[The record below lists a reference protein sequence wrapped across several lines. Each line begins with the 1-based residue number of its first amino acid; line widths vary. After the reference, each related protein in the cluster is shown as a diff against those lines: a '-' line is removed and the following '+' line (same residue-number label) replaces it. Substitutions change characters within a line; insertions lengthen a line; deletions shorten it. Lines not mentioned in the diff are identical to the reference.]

1 MNLRQ
6 LEVFIAVADTK
17 SFSKGA
23 DVIFMSQS
31 TVSQHIFALEDEFG
45 LKLFDRTGKGALLTE
60 GGKVLLERARR
71 LLNFAR
77 EIPSAIERFKGVDEA
92 RLRIAAS
99 SIPGE
104 YLIPAVLPLLIS
116 RYPGLYI
123 NVTQGNSRK
132 VQELLLSEQV
142 ELGVVGGQFAPDDLE
157 FSPVT
162 TDEIVLVVAAGHHWA
177 GRGPIQVEELLT
189 EPFVVRE
196 AGSGTGQATI
206 MALRN
211 VGIETES
218 VREAVS
224 LGSNHAVT
232 RAVIAGVGVSFVS
245 ALSVEVEMAQG
256 SLVRVPVEGISITR
270 EFFLAKRK
278 GRVPSPAA
286 KAFSDVMVEACRD
299 GKSFAKA
306 S

>member
-6 LEVFIAVADTK
+6 LEVFIAVADTR

-60 GGKVLLERARR
+60 GGKLLLEQARR

-77 EIPSAIERFKGVDEA
+77 EIPTAIERFKGVDEA
-92 RLRIAAS
+92 SLRIAAS

-116 RYPGLYI
+116 KYPGLHI

-157 FSPVT
+157 FSPFT
-162 TDEIVLVVAAGHHWA
+162 TDEIVLVVAAGHRWA
-177 GRGPIQVEELLT
+177 GRGPIQVAELLK

-232 RAVIAGVGVSFVS
+232 QAVIAGVGVSFVS
-245 ALSVEVEMAQG
+245 ALSVEVEVAQG
-256 SLVRVPVEGISITR
+256 SLVRVPVEGVSITR
-270 EFFLAKRK
+270 EFYLATRK

-286 KAFSDVMVEACRD
+286 KAFSDVMVDACRD

>member
-6 LEVFIAVADTK
+6 LEVFIAVADTR

-23 DVIFMSQS
+23 EVIFMSQS

-60 GGKVLLERARR
+60 GGKVLLEQARR

-92 RLRIAAS
+92 SLRIAAS

-104 YLIPAVLPLLIS
+104 YLIPVVLPLLIS

-157 FSPVT
+157 FSPFT
-162 TDEIVLVVAAGHHWA
+162 RDEIVLVVAAGHRWA
-177 GRGPIQVEELLT
+177 GRGPIRVAELLK

-196 AGSGTGQATI
+196 AGSGTGQATV

-211 VGIETES
+211 AGIETES

-245 ALSVEVEMAQG
+245 AVSVEVEVAQG

-270 EFFLAKRK
+270 EFYLAKRK
-278 GRVPSPAA
+278 GRVLSPAA
-286 KAFSDVMVEACRD
+286 KAFSDVMIEACRD